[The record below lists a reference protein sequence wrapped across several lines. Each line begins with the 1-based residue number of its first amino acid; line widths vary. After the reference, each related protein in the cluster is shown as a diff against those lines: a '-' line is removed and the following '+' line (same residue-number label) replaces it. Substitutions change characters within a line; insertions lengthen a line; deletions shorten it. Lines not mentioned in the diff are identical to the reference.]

1 MRSRPRCRN
10 RRLCCWNRGANRIGK
25 FLRRLK
31 AFVGALGERLAHD
44 LVHRGRHLNV
54 EGGRW
59 QRLFLEH
66 LLHGRGRRSR
76 ERPLAGQELVEDDPG
91 REQIGASIHRQA
103 HDLLGRHVARRAHDR
118 AHLRQVRGFD
128 VGNPEVGNLHRAVR
142 QQEDVRRFDVAVD
155 DALTMRIPE
164 RVEDLPHDPHDIGD
178 LEALVRLEA
187 LLELATL
194 HELHRDVPDA
204 VVLAEVVDGHDVW
217 VIEPARRLRF
227 AAEAGDH
234 GRGIFAGKLFGADG
248 LERDDALDRRIV
260 ALVDDAHR
268 PAPDLAPDLVFAD
281 AAQICHGSLRARKRR
296 RRRAAGVARSHLC
309 ISPFVVSPSTTLRT
323 GLSNHERTRASPFDR
338 LRANGD

>member
-1 MRSRPRCRN
+1 MPNWRRCSDRRGRCRCSGTD
-10 RRLCCWNRGANRIGK
+10 RVGKLLRGLEA
-25 FLRRLK
+25 L
-31 AFVGALGERLAHD
+31 VGAFGERLAHD
-44 LVHRGRHLNV
+44 GVHRGRQLNV
-54 EGGRW
+54 ERGGR
-59 QRLFLEH
+59 QRLFLEY
-66 LLHGRGRRSR
+66 LLHGRGRRSGK
-76 ERPLAGQELVEDDPG
+76 RPLAGQELVEDDPG
-91 REQIGASIHRQA
+91 REQVGASIHRQA

-128 VGNPEVGNLHRAVR
+128 VGNPEIGNLHRAVR

-204 VVLAEVVDGHDVW
+204 VVLAEVVDGDNVW

-309 ISPFVVSPSTTLRT
+309 ISSFVVS
-323 GLSNHERTRASPFDR
+323 LSNHERTRASPFDR
-338 LRANGD
+338 LRADGD